1 MPRTV
6 VIGIGHPDRGDDAVG
21 RLVAARLRACAPSG
35 VTVLEEDGEATRLVD
50 LLSGVA
56 QAFLVDAALSGAPA
70 GTIRRC
76 DAADGLLP
84 GGKPGMSTH
93 GFGLAAAIE
102 LARALGTLPATC
114 IVYAIEARSFDLGA
128 PLSPEVLA
136 TADGVVERVLAELQE
151 APCTNAR

>member
-1 MPRTV
+1 MPRAV

-21 RLVAARLRACAPSG
+21 RFVAARLRGQVPDT

-50 LLSGVA
+50 RLGGTA
-56 QAFLVDAALSGAPA
+56 RAFLVDAALSGAPV
-70 GTIRRC
+70 GTIRRF

-84 GGKPGMSTH
+84 EGKPGMSTH

-102 LARALGTLPATC
+102 LARALGTLPERC
-114 IVYAIEARSFDLGA
+114 VVYAIEARTFDLGA

-136 TADGVVERVLAELQE
+136 AADGVVERLLAELRTG
-151 APCTNAR
+151 A